1 MKRSKKQTKSW
12 NYPVVGGITL
22 LFILLLVA
30 GLYLTQTV
38 LLENAQELGNE
49 VASRCSQE
57 ELTSAQTA
65 QSLLALGKELLE
77 EEVAAGVSQDALL
90 QWTDTFLRTVSQWL
104 GSDALVP
111 QAVLQG
117 TVVSPTV
124 PADETPPE
132 DLPWY
137 QQAMAEP
144 GALVYTDPYLDE
156 TTGESVLTLAQA
168 CQDGAYV
175 LAIHLYLDR
184 LNMASTADALPEGSS
199 YYLCDADGNL
209 LYAESALDA
218 PRETLSQYIRTVFD
232 QIQSGQLDD
241 AQEYIYGL
249 THEKR
254 AVYFNTAENGWVS
267 IITIPYS
274 ALLGDLRQVFY
285 GAMTIAGALLLF
297 LLFLGLRQR
306 RLHKSMARTNETVT
320 VLGNQYYAIY
330 RINWAQGTYDIIKGA
345 EDVIQNLPPKGDYD
359 QLLESIRHVIDE
371 KTFASFQANFSLE
384 HLRQLV
390 EKDIPNFGGDFLRRF
405 GEETRWV
412 NARLLFDRDL
422 LPQEAILCVR
432 HADQDK
438 IQQRQQLEM
447 LENALDRAKESEKA
461 RDQFFSQMSHD
472 MRTPLNVIIGT
483 VQLALAQGQGEGPA
497 GENLKKIQVSAQ
509 QLLELINDIL
519 EISRM
524 ERTDLRLHNDPCD
537 LRQTVEQSVEVFQ
550 PQAELQKK
558 TLLLTCVIS
567 QPKVLTDAF
576 RLQQVLNNLLSNAM
590 KFTGQGDTIQV
601 TVQQQEHQCT
611 IAVKDTGIGMSPDFL
626 PQLFTPY
633 AREARFGTQTVLGT
647 GLGMTIVHTIVERM
661 EGTIQVESALGV
673 GTTFTLTLPM
683 EPVAE
688 ERQAPPDQDQ
698 EDPKVFFQG
707 KHLLVAEDFEMNL
720 EIITQLL
727 AMCGAQVTP
736 ARNGQE
742 AVDAFQAAPPGTFDA
757 ILMDMN
763 MPVLDGCAAAQAIRA
778 LDRPDA
784 AAIPILAVTA
794 NAFAEDAA
802 ASARAGMNA
811 HIPKPIDLNQLA
823 KTLCRLAEAGS

>member
-1 MKRSKKQTKSW
+1 MRHPKKQTRTW
-12 NYPVVGGITL
+12 NYPVVGGITA
-22 LFILLLVA
+22 LFLLLLVA
-30 GLYLTQTV
+30 GLYLTQVV
-38 LLENAQELGNE
+38 LLENAQQLGNE

-57 ELTSAQTA
+57 ELASAQTA
-65 QSLLALGKELLE
+65 QSLLTLGNELLE
-77 EEVAAGVSQDALL
+77 EQVAAGADRQALL
-90 QWTDTFLRTVSQWL
+90 QWTDTFLTTVSQWL

-111 QAVLQG
+111 QGVIQG
-117 TVVSPTV
+117 TLVSPTV
-124 PADETPPE
+124 PAGTTPPE

-137 QQAMAEP
+137 QQAMARP
-144 GALVYTDPYLDE
+144 GEMIYTAPTLDE

-168 CQDGAYV
+168 CRSGTHV
-175 LAIHLYLDR
+175 LALHLYLDR
-184 LNMASTADALPEGSS
+184 LAMASTAGALPEGSS
-199 YYLCDADGNL
+199 YYLCDDSGNL
-209 LYAESALDA
+209 LYAESALDIS
-218 PRETLSQYIRTVFD
+218 REQLAEYARTLFD
-232 QIQSGQLDD
+232 QIQTGQLDD

-249 THEKR
+249 TDEKR
-254 AVYFNTAENGWVS
+254 AVYFNTAENGWIS

-285 GAMTIAGALLLF
+285 GAMAISGALLLF

-306 RLHKSMARTNETVT
+306 RLHRRMARVSETVT

-330 RINWAQGTYDIIKGA
+330 RIHWARGTYEIIKAA
-345 EDVIQNLPPKGDYD
+345 EDVSQQLPAAGDYD
-359 QLLESIRHVIDE
+359 ALMAVFGRIIHQDA
-371 KTFASFQANFSLE
+371 FDSFQTNFSLA
-384 HLRQLV
+384 HIRQLV
-390 EKDIPNFGGDFLRRF
+390 EKDIPDFGGDFLRRF
-405 GEETRWV
+405 GQEYRWV
-412 NARLLFDRDL
+412 NVNLRIDPS
-422 LPQEAILCVR
+422 LPQEAILCFR
-432 HADQDK
+432 HADQDR
-438 IQQRQQLEM
+438 IQQRQQMEM
-447 LENALDRAKESEKA
+447 LQEALDRAKESEAA

-483 VQLALAQGQGEGPA
+483 VQLSLAQGRGEG
-497 GENLKKIQVSAQ
+497 GENLKKIQVAAQ

-537 LRQTVEQSVEVFQ
+537 LRQTVEQCVEVFR

-558 TLLLTCVIS
+558 HLLLTCTIPRPQVR
-567 QPKVLTDAF
+567 TDAF

-590 KFTGQGDTIQV
+590 KFTGQGDTVQV
-601 TVQQQEHQCT
+601 TVRQEEHQCT

-661 EGTIQVESALGV
+661 GGTIQVDSALGV

-683 EPVAE
+683 EPAAE
-688 ERQAPPDQDQ
+688 ERQAPPDQDR

-727 AMCGAQVTP
+727 AMCGARVTP

-742 AVDAFQAAPPGTFDA
+742 AVEVFQAAPPGTFDA

-763 MPVLDGCAAAQAIRA
+763 MPVLDGCGAARAIRA
-778 LDRPDA
+778 LGRPDGA
-784 AAIPILAVTA
+784 EIPIVAVTA

-811 HIPKPIDLNQLA
+811 HVPKPIDLNQLA
-823 KTLCRLAEAGS
+823 KALCHLAEAVP

>member
-1 MKRSKKQTKSW
+1 MKLLKKQTRSW
-12 NYPVVGGITL
+12 NYPIVGGITV

-30 GLYLTQTV
+30 GLYLTQVV

-57 ELTSAQTA
+57 ELASAQTA
-65 QSLLALGKELLE
+65 QSLLGLGTDLL
-77 EEVAAGVSQDALL
+77 ASQADAGQEQRV
-90 QWTDTFLRTVSQWL
+90 QWAQTFFRTVSQW
-104 GSDALVP
+104 GDSTALVP
-111 QAVLQG
+111 QAVIQG
-117 TVVSPTV
+117 ALVTADTVT
-124 PADETPPE
+124 PASSLA
-132 DLPWY
+132 DLAWY
-137 QQAMAEP
+137 QQAVQAQ
-144 GALVYTDPYLDE
+144 GALV
-156 TTGESVLTLAQA
+156 TTGPRLEGGESVLTLAQA
-168 CQDGAYV
+168 CGQSGDV
-175 LAIHLYLDR
+175 LALHLYLDR
-184 LNMASTADALPEGSS
+184 LVMASTADALPEGSS
-199 YYLCDADGNL
+199 YYLCNSSGSL
-209 LYAESALDA
+209 LYAESSLDV
-218 PRETLSQYIRTVFD
+218 PRERLEEYARTLFD
-232 QIQSGQLDD
+232 QIQDGQLDD

-249 THEKR
+249 TNEKR

-274 ALLGDLRQVFY
+274 SLLGNLRQVFY
-285 GAMTIAGALLLF
+285 GAMAVSGALLLF
-297 LLFLGLRQR
+297 LLFLGLRER
-306 RLHKSMARTNETVT
+306 RLRRHMTRIHETVS

-330 RINWAQGTYDIIKGA
+330 RINWAQGTYDIVKGS
-345 EDVIQNLPPKGDYD
+345 EDLAQDLPPKGDYA
-359 QLLESIRHVIDE
+359 QLLERFRRVIDE
-371 KTFASFQANFSLE
+371 KTFESFQANFSLA
-384 HLRQLV
+384 HIRQLV
-390 EKDIPNFGGDFLRRF
+390 EKDISNFGGDFLRRF
-405 GEETRWV
+405 GQEYHWV
-412 NARLLFDRDL
+412 NARLLFDRAL

-447 LENALDRAKESEKA
+447 LADALDRAKESEQS

-483 VQLALAQGQGEGPA
+483 VQLALAQGQGEGTA

-537 LRQTVEQSVEVFQ
+537 LRQTIQQAVDLFR

-558 TLLLTCVIS
+558 TLLLTCALPR
-567 QPKVLTDAF
+567 PKVLTDAF

-590 KFTGQGDTIQV
+590 KFTGQGDTVQV
-601 TVQQQEHQCT
+601 TARQEEHQCV

-633 AREARFGTQTVLGT
+633 AREARFGTQSVLGT
-647 GLGMTIVHTIVERM
+647 GLGMTIVHTIVQRM
-661 EGTIQVESALGV
+661 GGTIQVDSVLGV

-683 EPVAE
+683 EP
-688 ERQAPPDQDQ
+688 APEAPAATPEQEQ

-720 EIITQLL
+720 EILTQLL

-742 AVDAFQAAPPGTFDA
+742 AVEAFQAAPPGTFDA

-763 MPVLDGCAAAQAIRA
+763 MPVLDGCGAARAIRA

-784 AAIPILAVTA
+784 AGVPIVAVTA

-811 HIPKPIDLNQLA
+811 HIPKPIDLNLLA
-823 KTLCRLAEAGS
+823 KTLRQLAQRPS